1 MKTKILLTALLIGLT
16 GFLFAQSNLKIV
28 EYKIL
33 KFEKKVAGEYT
44 VPKGQTWKIES
55 VVGSNDDK
63 MIFIVD
69 DVELLLYYSL
79 HNGVTDKFLPFY
91 LPENTTFSLKPAGD
105 NIVFSIAVLKIE

>member
-1 MKTKILLTALLIGLT
+1 MKRILFTLLLIG
-16 GFLFAQSNLKIV
+16 FSIISFAQDNLKVV
-28 EYKIL
+28 EYKII
-33 KFEKKVAGEYT
+33 KFEKKVKGEFT

-69 DVELLLYYSL
+69 GVELLLYYSL

-91 LPENTTFSLKPAGD
+91 LPENTKFSLQPAGD
-105 NIVFSIAVLKIE
+105 NMVFNIAVLKIE